1 LRKPRYS
8 SSLAVTGYNSCKQ
21 NDWRLN
27 LTSKIS
33 QDLPKI
39 SSLVRSAIQA
49 YFGQRE
55 HFVQAGAIL
64 DSKEAPGERGRKNQ
78 HEGEYK
84 YLL

>member
-1 LRKPRYS
+1 VQ
-8 SSLAVTGYNSCKQ
+8 AE
-21 NDWRLN
+21 RLEAKFN
-27 LTSKIS
+27 FEDFTRFTKIS
-33 QDLPKI
+33 T
-39 SSLVRSAIQA
+39 SVRSAIQA

-84 YLL
+84 YLV